1 MSGLSLENYT
11 EKCIVVRGDSR
22 NYVQELTDLGGK
34 YTNILKKGDKVGW
47 IFSKSKE
54 QKLIKFIEEADENP
68 KTGNKIV
75 KNTPVQ
81 SSYSSSYSSSKL
93 NSEDEK
99 INLILNSFKKLNK
112 KDKLLFMNYCFKNV
126 TEEESVEQKKETT
139 PETESEIVIDD
150 GENDYDS
157 SPPKKSLFRK

>member
-75 KNTPVQ
+75 KNRR
-81 SSYSSSYSSSKL
+81 
-93 NSEDEK
+93 
-99 INLILNSFKKLNK
+99 F
-112 KDKLLFMNYCFKNV
+112 
-126 TEEESVEQKKETT
+126 
-139 PETESEIVIDD
+139 
-150 GENDYDS
+150 
-157 SPPKKSLFRK
+157 FRN